1 MPRLRDKAIAPL
13 TATATGRGLL
23 QHLDLTGCS
32 GLTSKSLAVLG
43 QLTSLHSLVCTGER
57 WVQGS
62 ELLEAAAM
70 WVRCASNLVAVLQ
83 AAGPRHTRPASNR

>member
-1 MPRLRDKAIAPL
+1 MHRQLQCLSISEVPKLRDKALAPL
-13 TATATGRGLL
+13 TAAAGRGLL

-32 GLTSKSLAVLG
+32 GLTSRCLAVLG

-62 ELLEAAAM
+62 EAAAM
-70 WVRCASNLVAVLQ
+70 
-83 AAGPRHTRPASNR
+83 